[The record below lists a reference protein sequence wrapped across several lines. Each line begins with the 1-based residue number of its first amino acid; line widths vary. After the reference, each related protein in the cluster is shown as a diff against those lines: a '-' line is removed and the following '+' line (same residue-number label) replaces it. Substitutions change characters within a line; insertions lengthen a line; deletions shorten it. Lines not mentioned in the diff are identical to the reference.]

1 MITPGLSF
9 ELFGDEFARQE
20 GWSLDVDKAASS
32 GSAEGDLIRECLQGR
47 REACR
52 TLFQRIHPAVIPIC
66 TRFTSSEEEAM
77 ELLKAGAALL
87 FRRLPEYRGD
97 VTFQE
102 WAEQLMLQLAIDRF
116 HALADSAKEQS
127 MEELDS
133 GYAYALGFTPEE
145 VFARVEPDALLLAT
159 RELSPVLRM
168 VFNLAVMH
176 GWSHD
181 RIARELRISAGSSR
195 AGLNRARM
203 RLTDHLIKRDPSLL
217 SKPQGHG
224 G

>member
-20 GWSLDVDKAASS
+20 SWSLDAESASRS

-52 TLFQRIHPAVIPIC
+52 TLFQRLHPAVIPIC
-66 TRFTSSEEEAM
+66 TRFTSSEGEAL
-77 ELLKAGAALL
+77 ELLTAGAALL
-87 FRRLPEYRGD
+87 FRRLPEFNGE
-97 VTFQE
+97 VTFQD
-102 WAEQLMLQLAIDRF
+102 WAEELMLQLAIDRF
-116 HALADSAKEQS
+116 HALAPAEKEQS

-145 VFARVEPDALLLAT
+145 VFARVEPTDLLLAT
-159 RELSPVLRM
+159 RQLSPLLRM

-181 RIARELRISAGSSR
+181 RIARSLRISAGSSR

-217 SKPQGHG
+217 SNPKRHG